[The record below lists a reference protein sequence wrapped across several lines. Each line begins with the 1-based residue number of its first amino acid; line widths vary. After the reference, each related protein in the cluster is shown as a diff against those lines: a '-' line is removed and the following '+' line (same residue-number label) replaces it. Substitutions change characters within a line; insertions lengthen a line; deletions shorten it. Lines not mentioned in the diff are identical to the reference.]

1 MPTAFILQV
10 CIKVLFHA
18 RQILV
23 LGMPSDR
30 EVTRR
35 LWQGPQGG
43 IPGWDGKSSEA
54 IEEALDR
61 VF

>member
-1 MPTAFILQV
+1 MFILQV

-30 EVTRR
+30 SD
-35 LWQGPQGG
+35 QGEALAGALGRDPK
-43 IPGWDGKSSEA
+43 GWDRKSSEA
-54 IEEALDR
+54 IEEALDP

>member
-10 CIKVLFHA
+10 CVKVLFHA
-18 RQILV
+18 KQLLV
-23 LGMPSDR
+23 LGIPSDR

-54 IEEALDR
+54 IE
-61 VF
+61 